1 MKILLKILGY
11 LWSYLYS
18 PWINEKCRAVKIF
31 LYTGY
36 YARQFKNIGKG
47 TIIKPSFRFIC
58 GLQYISIGSNSVIGK
73 EVELTAWDNYKGQQF
88 KPEIIIGD
96 GTSIRD
102 YSQITAIN
110 SIRIGNGVLTGPNIL
125 ITDNAHG
132 ASVAELLD
140 IAPNLRPLSSKG
152 PVIIED
158 NVWIG
163 TKASIMPGVRIGK
176 GAIIA
181 ANSVVTHD
189 IPPYCVAAGIP
200 AKVIKVMREV
210 KNLHNR

>member
-1 MKILLKILGY
+1 MRILLKLLGC

-18 PWINEKCRAVKIF
+18 PWINEKCKAVKLH

-36 YARQFKNIGKG
+36 YARQFKEFGKSS
-47 TIIKPSFRFIC
+47 IIWSFSHVR
-58 GLQYISIGSNSVIGK
+58 GLKYIQVGEKVSIGSH
-73 EVELTAWDNYKGQQF
+73 VELTAWNNYKGQQF

-132 ASVAELLD
+132 ASVAEILD

-163 TKASIMPGVRIGK
+163 TKASIMPGVHIGK

-200 AKVIKVMREV
+200 AKVIKVMRES
-210 KNLHNR
+210 

>member
-1 MKILLKILGY
+1 MKCLLLILGR

-18 PWINEKCRAVKIF
+18 PWVKDKWKVVRAY

-36 YARQFKNIGKG
+36 YAHQFKKFGKSS
-47 TIIKPSFRFIC
+47 I
-58 GLQYISIGSNSVIGK
+58 IGSFSHVRGLKYIQVGERAFIGFN
-73 EVELTAWDNYKGQQF
+73 VELTAWDNYKGQQF

-189 IPPYCVAAGIP
+189 IPPFCVAAGIP

>member
-1 MKILLKILGY
+1 MRVLSRFWGY
-11 LWSYLYS
+11 LWSYFYF
-18 PWINEKCRAVKIF
+18 PWINEKCKAIKAH

-36 YARQFKNIGKG
+36 YAHQFKKFGRLS
-47 TIIKPSFRFIC
+47 IIRSFSHTR
-58 GLQYISIGSNSVIGK
+58 GLKYVQVGERVSIGSH
-73 EVELTAWDNYKGQQF
+73 VELTAWDNYKGQKF

-110 SIRIGNGVLTGPNIL
+110 SIRIGSGVLTGPNIL

-132 ASVAELLD
+132 ASLAELLD

-152 PVIIED
+152 PVVIED

-163 TKASIMPGVRIGK
+163 TKASIMSGVRIGK

-189 IPPYCVAAGIP
+189 IPPYCVAAGVP
-200 AKVIKVMREV
+200 AKVIKVIREP
-210 KNLHNR
+210 

>member
-1 MKILLKILGY
+1 MRALLRFLGY
-11 LWSYLYS
+11 LWSYFYS
-18 PWINEKCRAVKIF
+18 PWINKKCKAVKFF

-36 YARQFKNIGKG
+36 YARQFKSIGKA
-47 TIIKPSFRFIC
+47 TIIKPSFRFVC

-96 GTSIRD
+96 GSSIQS
-102 YSQITAIN
+102 YAHVTAIN
-110 SIRIGNGVLTGPNIL
+110 SICIGNGVRIGPNVL

-140 IAPNLRPLSSKG
+140 TAPNLRPLSSKG
-152 PVIIED
+152 PVVIED

-189 IPPYCVAAGIP
+189 IPSYCVAAGVP
-200 AKVIKVMREV
+200 AKVIKIIREP
-210 KNLHNR
+210 

>member
-1 MKILLKILGY
+1 MKFVLLLFGHFLSIIFPLAFV
-11 LWSYLYS
+11 SF
-18 PWINEKCRAVKIF
+18 VKNLLRY

-36 YARQFKNIGKG
+36 YKWEFK
-47 TIIKPSFRFIC
+47 SF
-58 GLQYISIGSNSVIGK
+58 GSNSFINPTFRFVCGLKYISVGNSSFIGSH
-73 EVELTAWDNYKGQQF
+73 VELTAWDTYKGMKF
-88 KPEIIIGD
+88 APEIIIGN

-102 YSQITAIN
+102 YSHITAVY

-132 ASVAELLD
+132 ASILELLD
-140 IAPNLRPLSSKG
+140 LPPQVRPLYSKG

-163 TKASIMPGVRIGK
+163 EKTSIMPGVHIGK
-176 GAIIA
+176 GSIIA

-189 IPPYCVAAGIP
+189 IPPYCIAAGVP
-200 AKVIKVMREV
+200 AKVIKR
-210 KNLHNR
+210 LR